1 MPSHW
6 VALAQQV
13 GLAIIY
19 YAGVVLVV
27 RLAGKRLAGQVATFD
42 LIILIGLAVV
52 LQSAL
57 LRDGAANAVAFVLT
71 VFACHKVL
79 ATLCLRSERL
89 RHLVRGAPRVLVREG
104 QVQEAALRAEGMSVA
119 ELKAGLRK
127 LGHNSLQTVELATL
141 EETGDISAVDKQRE
155 H

>member
-6 VALAQQV
+6 VPLAQQV
-13 GLAIIY
+13 GLSIIY

-79 ATLCLRSERL
+79 AALCLRSERL

-104 QVQEAALRAEGMSVA
+104 QVQEEALRAEGMSVA

-127 LGHNSLQTVELATL
+127 LGHDSLQTVELATL
-141 EETGDISAVDKQRE
+141 EETGDISALDKRRE
-155 H
+155 R